1 MVLVYPEPLYVHLI
15 IMVIVIIRFIVFID
29 SFFFLFCITDVN
41 DLEYQLR
48 EAIIHG
54 QPRTCRPWKKILII
68 VEGVY
73 RFV

>member
-1 MVLVYPEPLYVHLI
+1 MI
-15 IMVIVIIRFIVFID
+15 FID
-29 SFFFLFCITDVN
+29 MK
-41 DLEYQLR
+41 DLELRLR

-73 RFV
+73 RYTQR

>member
-1 MVLVYPEPLYVHLI
+1 MKKNEIYSL
-15 IMVIVIIRFIVFID
+15 FID
-29 SFFFLFCITDVN
+29 MK
-41 DLEYQLR
+41 DLEIRLR

-73 RFV
+73 R